1 MNAQKQETNQNKGIS
16 NNTRILTLS
25 AIVLGYA
32 LISDYSAYEQ
42 NSIGN
47 WFMLVGQVL
56 STNSAFQQ
64 TAQEKKKGNTYNINS
79 KQYKEGGSPYMNE
92 KIYSEHLSA
101 DEEEIQKIKEVL
113 ENLIDKIN
121 NLK

>member
-1 MNAQKQETNQNKGIS
+1 I
-16 NNTRILTLS
+16 
-25 AIVLGYA
+25 LGYA
-32 LISDYSAYEQ
+32 LITDYTAYEQ

-47 WFMLVGQVL
+47 WFILVGQVL
-56 STNSAFQQ
+56 ATNSAFQQ

-121 NLK
+121 NLR

>member
-1 MNAQKQETNQNKGIS
+1 MNNEKQETNNNQGIS
-16 NNTRILTLS
+16 DNPRILTLS

-32 LISDYSAYEQ
+32 LIADYSAYEQ

-47 WFMLVGQVL
+47 WFMLVGQL
-56 STNSAFQQ
+56 LATNSAFQQ

-79 KQYKEGGSPYMNE
+79 KQYKAGGSPYMNE